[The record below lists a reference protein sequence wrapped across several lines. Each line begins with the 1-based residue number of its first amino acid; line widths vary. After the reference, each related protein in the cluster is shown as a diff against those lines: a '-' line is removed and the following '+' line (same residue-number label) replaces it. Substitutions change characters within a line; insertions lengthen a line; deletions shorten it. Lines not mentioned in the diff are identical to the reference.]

1 LFTIC
6 SIFTSSAVRIVSSET
21 DTATMTATSA
31 SCGAEGVVG
40 HRGLSFGGVRSPV
53 FIDATLPEQ

>member
-31 SCGAEGVVG
+31 SSG
-40 HRGLSFGGVRSPV
+40 
-53 FIDATLPEQ
+53 